1 MPTDMRKAVVGVGIL
16 LLLAV
21 AVLLVFPWTYPPLI
35 RVKVK
40 MFGPAPVIRALA
52 QDDERWDV
60 VVQGVRSGR
69 TGWFRAAADMYDG
82 LDTHPGEEMFEA
94 VAVAFD
100 ANPDDAVRILAPK
113 FGADLVCAAPPEWS
127 LLTDAEAKRRLERL
141 QLSAL
146 ASSPSGK
153 LCQQALSRRILTGK

>member
-1 MPTDMRKAVVGVGIL
+1 MRKAVVGIAIL
-16 LLLAV
+16 LVLLVV
-21 AVLLVFPWTYPPLI
+21 AVLLVYPWTYPPLI

-40 MFGPAPVIRALA
+40 MFGPAPVVRALA
-52 QDDERWDV
+52 QDDGGWDV
-60 VVQGVRSGR
+60 VVQGVRAGR
-69 TGWFRAAADMYDG
+69 SDWFRVAADMYDV

-113 FGADLVCAAPPEWS
+113 FGAELVCAAPPEWAE
-127 LLTDAEAKRRLERL
+127 LTGAQAKQRLERL
-141 QLSAL
+141 QRAAV

-153 LCQQALSRRILTGK
+153 LCQQALSRRILSGK